1 MVKMCSNEMQK
12 RLHEVFAHVRKHY
25 DIHTQDDFAQYIGY
39 GRTSI
44 SAAMNGNEKYLS
56 ANLFRSICDKFPG
69 IFNLDYLLTGEGE
82 LLKVE
87 EHLAKVAHDDRSTT
101 IEPAPPAT
109 PAPTAEVPAEVQAL
123 MDRALSISRR
133 NEEIV
138 ERLVSATSQN
148 RQTEIAIEN
157 AARHFKESQQQ
168 VMQIRADILT
178 ATDAI
183 NTFRTTVDAIRDENA
198 KLKASNEL
206 LGQRLNKAAALFA
219 DLNNKVAHLLQTQE
233 HRYPAAADTT
243 LTASEPLGTNPE

>member
-1 MVKMCSNEMQK
+1 MKRRSEILNEVYEHL
-12 RLHEVFAHVRKHY
+12 RNHY
-25 DIHTQDDFAQYIGY
+25 GIHTQGGFADAIGY
-39 GRTSI
+39 SRPVI
-44 SAAMNGNEKYLS
+44 SSALNGNDDNITDKML
-56 ANLFRSICDKFPG
+56 RSINNKFPSLFD
-69 IFNLDYLLTGEGE
+69 IDYLLTGEGQ

-87 EHLAKVAHDDRSTT
+87 EHVAKVAHDDRSTT
-101 IEPAPPAT
+101 IEPASPAT
-109 PAPTAEVPAEVQAL
+109 PAPTAEVPAEVQVL
-123 MDRALSISRR
+123 LDRAISISRR

-183 NTFRTTVDAIRDENA
+183 NTFRTTVDTIRDENER
-198 KLKASNEL
+198 LKASNEL

-219 DLNNKVAHLLQTQE
+219 DLNNKVAHLLQMQD
-233 HRYPAAADTT
+233 HRYPGATDTT
-243 LTASEPLGTNPE
+243 HQANEEPYVYPNK

>member
-44 SAAMNGNEKYLS
+44 SAAMNGNDDNVS
-56 ANLFRSICDKFPG
+56 DKMMRTINSRFPG
-69 IFNLDYLLTGEGE
+69 VFNIDYLLKDEGE
-82 LLKVE
+82 LLAVE
-87 EHLAKVAHDDRSTT
+87 EHVAKVAADDRASAITT
-101 IEPAPPAT
+101 EPPAPA
-109 PAPTAEVPAEVQAL
+109 AEVPAELQTL
-123 MDRALSISRR
+123 LDRALSISRR
-133 NEEIV
+133 NEEMV
-138 ERLVSATSQN
+138 ERLVTATSQN

-157 AARHFKESQQQ
+157 VARHLNESQQQ

-183 NTFRTTVDAIRDENA
+183 HTFRATVDTIRDENER
-198 KLKASNEL
+198 LKASNEL

-233 HRYPAAADTT
+233 HRYPAATDTT
-243 LTASEPLGTNPE
+243 HQANEEPYVYPNK

>member
-1 MVKMCSNEMQK
+1 MIKMCSNEMQK

-82 LLKVE
+82 LLTVE
-87 EHLAKVAHDDRSTT
+87 EHVAKVADDDRTSAIKPETPT
-101 IEPAPPAT
+101 PAT
-109 PAPTAEVPAEVQAL
+109 EVPAEVQAL
-123 MDRALSISRR
+123 LDRALSISRR
-133 NEEIV
+133 NEEMV

-183 NTFRTTVDAIRDENA
+183 NTFRTTVDAIRDEN
-198 KLKASNEL
+198 KRLKASNEL

-233 HRYPAAADTT
+233 HRYPVPPDTT
-243 LTASEPLGTNPE
+243 HTASEPLGTNPE

>member
-1 MVKMCSNEMQK
+1 MIKMCSNEMQK

-82 LLKVE
+82 LLAVE
-87 EHLAKVAHDDRSTT
+87 EHVAKVAHDDRTSA
-101 IEPAPPAT
+101 IKPE
-109 PAPTAEVPAEVQAL
+109 APTPSAEVPAEVQTL
-123 MDRALSISRR
+123 LDRALSISRR
-133 NEEIV
+133 NEEMV

-183 NTFRTTVDAIRDENA
+183 NTFRTTVDTIRDENER
-198 KLKASNEL
+198 LKVSNEL

-219 DLNNKVAHLLQTQE
+219 DLNNKVAHLLQTQD
-233 HRYPAAADTT
+233 HRYPAATDTT
-243 LTASEPLGTNPE
+243 HQASEPLGTNPE

>member
-1 MVKMCSNEMQK
+1 MVKECSNDMQK

-69 IFNLDYLLTGEGE
+69 IFNLDYLLTGNGE
-82 LLKVE
+82 LLALE
-87 EHLAKVAHDDRSTT
+87 EHVAKVANDDRTSA
-101 IEPAPPAT
+101 IKPEPL
-109 PAPTAEVPAEVQAL
+109 APTPEVPNEMMAL
-123 MDRALSISRR
+123 LDRALSISRR
-133 NEEIV
+133 NEEMV
-138 ERLVSATSQN
+138 ERLVSASSQN

-157 AARHFKESQQQ
+157 VARHLNEAHQQ
-168 VMQIRADILT
+168 VAKIRADILT

-183 NTFRTTVDAIRDENA
+183 NTFRVQVDTIREENER
-198 KLKASNEL
+198 LKASNEL

-219 DLNNKVAHLLQTQE
+219 DLNNKVAHLLQTQD
-233 HRYPAAADTT
+233 HRYPGATDTT
-243 LTASEPLGTNPE
+243 QQANEPLGTNPE

>member
-1 MVKMCSNEMQK
+1 MVKMCSSDMQR

-25 DIHTQDDFAQYIGY
+25 DIHTQEDFAQYIGY

-82 LLKVE
+82 LLAIE
-87 EHLAKVAHDDRSTT
+87 EHVAKVAHDDRASAIKQEQT
-101 IEPAPPAT
+101 
-109 PAPTAEVPAEVQAL
+109 APTAEVPAELQTL
-123 MDRALSISRR
+123 LDRALSISRR
-133 NEEIV
+133 NEEMV

-148 RQTEIAIEN
+148 RQTEIAIESV
-157 AARHFKESQQQ
+157 ARHLNESQQQ

-183 NTFRTTVDAIRDENA
+183 NAFRTTVDTIRDENA

-219 DLNNKVAHLLQTQE
+219 DLNNKVAHLIHDRSIYPPINDDLPTVSE
-233 HRYPAAADTT
+233 PAA
-243 LTASEPLGTNPE
+243 EP

>member
-1 MVKMCSNEMQK
+1 MQK

-25 DIHTQDDFAQYIGY
+25 DIHTQEDFAQYIGY

-82 LLKVE
+82 LLAVE
-87 EHLAKVAHDDRSTT
+87 EHVAKVAHDDRTSV
-101 IEPAPPAT
+101 IKPEPPTPAT
-109 PAPTAEVPAEVQAL
+109 EVPAELQAL
-123 MDRALSISRR
+123 LDRALSISRR
-133 NEEIV
+133 NEEMV
-138 ERLVSATSQN
+138 ERLVSATSQS

-157 AARHFKESQQQ
+157 MAHHLNESQQQ

-183 NTFRTTVDAIRDENA
+183 HTFRATVDSIRDENER
-198 KLKASNEL
+198 LKASNEL

-219 DLNNKVAHLLQTQE
+219 ELNTKVSHLLDIQS
-233 HRYPAAADTT
+233 RYPIPIDTT
-243 LTASEPLGTNPE
+243 HTASEPDVYPNK

>member
-1 MVKMCSNEMQK
+1 MKECSNDMQK

-69 IFNLDYLLTGEGE
+69 IFNLDYLLTGNGE
-82 LLKVE
+82 LLALE
-87 EHLAKVAHDDRSTT
+87 EHVAKVANDDRTSA
-101 IEPAPPAT
+101 IKPEPL
-109 PAPTAEVPAEVQAL
+109 APTPEVPNEMMAL
-123 MDRALSISRR
+123 LDRALSISRR
-133 NEEIV
+133 NEEMV
-138 ERLVSATSQN
+138 ERLVSASSQN

-157 AARHFKESQQQ
+157 VARHLNEAHQQ
-168 VMQIRADILT
+168 VAKIRADILT

-183 NTFRTTVDAIRDENA
+183 NTFRVQVDTIREENER
-198 KLKASNEL
+198 LKASNEL

-219 DLNNKVAHLLQTQE
+219 DLNNKVAHLLQTQD
-233 HRYPAAADTT
+233 HRYPGATDTT
-243 LTASEPLGTNPE
+243 QQANEPLGTNPE

>member
-1 MVKMCSNEMQK
+1 MVKMCSNKMQK

-25 DIHTQDDFAQYIGY
+25 DIHTQEDFAQYIGY

-82 LLKVE
+82 LLMIE
-87 EHLAKVAHDDRSTT
+87 EHLAKVAHDDRSTA
-101 IEPAPPAT
+101 IEPAPLST
-109 PAPTAEVPAEVQAL
+109 PAPTDKVPDEVQTL
-123 MDRALSISRR
+123 LDRALSISRR

-138 ERLVSATSQN
+138 ERLVSAISQN
-148 RQTEIAIEN
+148 RQTEITIEN
-157 AARHFKESQQQ
+157 VARHLNESQQQ

-183 NTFRTTVDAIRDENA
+183 HTFRATVDTIRDENA

-219 DLNNKVAHLLQTQE
+219 DLNNKVAHLLEKQP
-233 HRYPAAADTT
+233 RYPAATDITQ
-243 LTASEPLGTNPE
+243 TANEPDVYPNK

>member
-82 LLKVE
+82 LLAVE
-87 EHLAKVAHDDRSTT
+87 EHVAKVAHDDRTSA
-101 IEPAPPAT
+101 IKPEP
-109 PAPTAEVPAEVQAL
+109 PAPTAGVPAEVQAL
-123 MDRALSISRR
+123 LDRALSISRR
-133 NEEIV
+133 NEEMV

-157 AARHFKESQQQ
+157 VARHLNESQQQ

-183 NTFRTTVDAIRDENA
+183 NTFRTTVDTIRDENER
-198 KLKASNEL
+198 LKASNEL

-219 DLNNKVAHLLQTQE
+219 DLNTKVAHLLQTQE
-233 HRYPAAADTT
+233 HRYPAAPDTT
-243 LTASEPLGTNPE
+243 HQANEPDVYPNK

>member
-56 ANLFRSICDKFPG
+56 ANLFRTICDKFPG

-82 LLKVE
+82 LLAVE
-87 EHLAKVAHDDRSTT
+87 EHVAKVAHDDRNSA
-101 IEPAPPAT
+101 IKPEPPALT
-109 PAPTAEVPAEVQAL
+109 PEVPNEMMAL
-123 MDRALSISRR
+123 LDRALSISRR
-133 NEEIV
+133 NEEMV

-157 AARHFKESQQQ
+157 VARHLNESQQQ

-183 NTFRTTVDAIRDENA
+183 NTFRTTVDTIRDENER
-198 KLKASNEL
+198 LKASNEL

-219 DLNNKVAHLLQTQE
+219 DLNTKVAHLLQNE
-233 HRYPAAADTT
+233 RYPDAPTITHQANE
-243 LTASEPLGTNPE
+243 EPDVYPTK

>member
-1 MVKMCSNEMQK
+1 MVKMCSNGMQK

-82 LLKVE
+82 LLAVE
-87 EHLAKVAHDDRSTT
+87 EHVAKVAHDDRTSA
-101 IEPAPPAT
+101 IKPEPPV
-109 PAPTAEVPAEVQAL
+109 PTAGVTAEVQAL
-123 MDRALSISRR
+123 LDRALSISRR
-133 NEEIV
+133 NEEMV

-157 AARHFKESQQQ
+157 VARHLNESQEQ

-183 NTFRTTVDAIRDENA
+183 NAFRTTVDTIRDENER
-198 KLKASNEL
+198 LKASNEL

-219 DLNNKVAHLLQTQE
+219 DLNNKVAHLLENQT
-233 HRYPAAADTT
+233 RYPVGIDTT
-243 LTASEPLGTNPE
+243 HTANEPDVYPNK

>member
-82 LLKVE
+82 LLAVE
-87 EHLAKVAHDDRSTT
+87 EHVAKVAHDDRTSA
-101 IEPAPPAT
+101 IKPDAPT
-109 PAPTAEVPAEVQAL
+109 PTAEVPAEVQAL
-123 MDRALSISRR
+123 LDRALSISRR
-133 NEEIV
+133 NEEMV

-157 AARHFKESQQQ
+157 VARHLNESQQQ

-183 NTFRTTVDAIRDENA
+183 NTFRTTVDTIRDENER
-198 KLKASNEL
+198 LKASNEL

-219 DLNNKVAHLLQTQE
+219 DLNNKVAHLLDNQS
-233 HRYPAAADTT
+233 RYPAAPDTT
-243 LTASEPLGTNPE
+243 HQANEPDVYPNK